1 MSQLTQEEKRIKLAE
16 WAGWKRLVRMGK
28 EVLYSPEGGHVLL
41 SDAHHHIPDY
51 FNSLDECHILE
62 NTLLTTPQLDEE
74 YYFALK
80 RNHRATAAE
89 RAESIFQVIS
99 FFK

>member
-1 MSQLTQEEKRIKLAE
+1 MSKLTQEEKRVKLAE
-16 WAGWKRLVRMGK
+16 WAGWAV
-28 EVLYSPEGGHVLL
+28 H
-41 SDAHHHIPDY
+41 DALTMFGRHRDGVHSATIPDY
-51 FNSLDECHILE
+51 FNSLDDVHLLE

-89 RAESIFQVIS
+89 RAEAIFQVIS

>member
-16 WAGWKRLVRMGK
+16 WAGWLKMVRMGK

-41 SDAHHHIPDY
+41 SDAHNHIPDY
-51 FNSLDECHILE
+51 FNSLDDAHLLE
-62 NTLLTTPQLDEE
+62 NTLITTQQLDEK
-74 YYFALK
+74 YRFALK
-80 RNHRATAAE
+80 QNHRATAAE
-89 RAESIFQVIS
+89 RAEAIFQVIS

>member
-1 MSQLTQEEKRIKLAE
+1 MSQLTQEEKRVKLAE
-16 WAGWKRLVRMGK
+16 WAGWVCDGPWGNFWRAPDAWGVK
-28 EVLYSPEGGHVLL
+28 EKVFSAP
-41 SDAHHHIPDY
+41 PDY
-51 FNSLDECHILE
+51 FNSLDACHILE

-89 RAESIFQVIS
+89 RAEAIFQVIP